1 MKVSFSCLAHRL
13 GVLYYFCKHVVYT
26 CAAMPF
32 FNKVFILFYLAAQLT
47 PITGWLG
54 SYKKCSVL
62 DVWEN
67 PNGENLCNLIKTEDP
82 IHRGDRQRKN
92 HQSWFILPANA
103 IQILMLQFCN
113 NYFASVD
120 LYSTP
125 AKQLCETV
133 LWRQHL
139 YRVRRKYSQEVWTGL
154 RATWSPNCLS
164 LYSICLAWEA
174 SGRERPWMGQEGTTG
189 DGEAVSRE
197 RQQETEGRD
206 CRSEGA
212 PR

>member
-82 IHRGDRQRKN
+82 IHRGDRQRKKPPKLVHTSCKCDTN
-92 HQSWFILPANA
+92 FDVTIL
-103 IQILMLQFCN
+103 QQLFCICWLVLN
-113 NYFASVD
+113 SCKAVVWNGSVT
-120 LYSTP
+120 STF
-125 AKQLCETV
+125 V
-133 LWRQHL
+133 SR
-139 YRVRRKYSQEVWTGL
+139 SQEVFAGSMN
-154 RATWSPNCLS
+154 RA
-164 LYSICLAWEA
+164 
-174 SGRERPWMGQEGTTG
+174 QG
-189 DGEAVSRE
+189 DLI
-197 RQQETEGRD
+197 
-206 CRSEGA
+206 
-212 PR
+212 P